1 MALNTAL
8 LSCCE
13 TTIRTTPPTTKETEV
28 LQTQEFIP
36 RQEIKVETGTV
47 LRERKC
53 NNKN

>member
-13 TTIRTTPPTTKETEV
+13 TTIRTTATTKETEV